1 VRHATDSSR
10 DRDHPWNF
18 RIGHFGKVPR
28 VHPRVHDAPIALW
41 TPDEQFPINTRARA
55 LAARR
60 LARSPSAATFGAVPA
75 TISGCVTWL

>member
-1 VRHATDSSR
+1 VRHATGSSR

-18 RIGHFGKVPR
+18 RIGHFGKV
-28 VHPRVHDAPIALW
+28 PRVHDAPIALW

-60 LARSPSAATFGAVPA
+60 LARSPSAATFCTVPA
-75 TISGCVTWL
+75 TISGCVNWL